1 MNGFADPTFTCF
13 DFPSG
18 TVSARNLLH
27 CYLELRVL
35 TPNLEGWSEQKLQSN
50 PPRLYRLQ
58 ILKSIMKAYEINS
71 FSEFK
76 AGAFICVNN
85 KGRYAK
91 ALNLISKKPQG
102 EKSIN
107 DLQECYRMLLQY
119 REVMEEALS
128 YGSGYYH
135 IGSEL
140 VHQASCHINH
150 SEESCREHFRSID
163 EILISIISPEAKQFS
178 IEQLKREFAFPEV
191 NVGAIDLQWL

>member
-1 MNGFADPTFTCF
+1 MNGFADPNFTCF
-13 DFPSG
+13 EFPSG
-18 TVSARNLLH
+18 IVSARDLLH

-50 PPRLYRLQ
+50 PPRLSRLK
-58 ILKSIMKAYEINS
+58 ILRSILKAYEINS

-76 AGAFICVNN
+76 AGSFICENN
-85 KGRYAK
+85 GGRYAK
-91 ALNLISKKPQG
+91 ALNLISKRPQRG
-102 EKSIN
+102 YNIN

-140 VHQASCHINH
+140 VYQASCHIYK
-150 SEESCREHFRSID
+150 SEESCREHLRSID
-163 EILISIISPEAKQFS
+163 DILISIISPEAKYFS
-178 IEQLKREFAFPEV
+178 VKHLKRDFAFPEAD
-191 NVGAIDLQWL
+191 VGAIDLEWL

>member
-1 MNGFADPTFTCF
+1 MSKFADPTFTCF

-18 TVSARNLLH
+18 TVSARNLLN
-27 CYLELRVL
+27 CYLELKVL
-35 TPNLEGWSEQKLQSN
+35 TPNLEDWSEQKLHSN

-58 ILKSIMKAYEINS
+58 ILKSILKAYEIDS
-71 FSEFK
+71 FFEFQ

-85 KGRYAK
+85 KNRYSN
-91 ALNLISKKPQG
+91 ALNLISKRPQR
-102 EKSIN
+102 EKYIN

-128 YGSGYYH
+128 YGSGNYH

-140 VHQASCHINH
+140 VSQASSHIYK

-163 EILISIISPEAKQFS
+163 DILISIISPEAKHFS
-178 IEQLKREFAFPEV
+178 IELLKRDFAFPEA
-191 NVGAIDLQWL
+191 NVGAIDIEWL